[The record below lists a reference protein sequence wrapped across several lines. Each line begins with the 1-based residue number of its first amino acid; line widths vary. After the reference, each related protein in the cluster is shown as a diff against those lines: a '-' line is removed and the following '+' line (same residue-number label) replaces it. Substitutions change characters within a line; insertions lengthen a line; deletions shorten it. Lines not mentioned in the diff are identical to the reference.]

1 MRRGCAVLTFAAA
14 VLALLVILPDSLF
27 SQADFY
33 QGKTVTVII
42 STAHAGGADEDDQR
56 RAA

>member
-1 MRRGCAVLTFAAA
+1 MRRGCAVLTFAVA

-42 STAHAGGADEDDQR
+42 STAHAGR
-56 RAA
+56 S